1 MALFSRGCVRGQKL
15 GQEMGA
21 CQKNWECIAPYFLG
35 CCKEVTPN
43 QQDIYLLKR
52 SMYISIE
59 SCSERSPKLF
69 QASYLACPEIISRVF
84 IIKLQFNRYS
94 SNHLQQ
100 DVTNLSSLVSM
111 NMWRFS
117 KPYFGRNN
125 QSLTFKVKVARFCNI
140 TWATRCLLVQSIQL

>member
-1 MALFSRGCVRGQKL
+1 MCSRSKIGARNGGVPKKL
-15 GQEMGA
+15 RLH
-21 CQKNWECIAPYFLG
+21 CLLFLG

-43 QQDIYLLKR
+43 RQDIYLLKR

-69 QASYLACPEIISRVF
+69 QASYLACPKIISRVF

-111 NMWRFS
+111 NMWRIS

-125 QSLTFKVKVARFCNI
+125 RSLTFKVKVARFCDI
-140 TWATRCLLVQSIQL
+140 T